1 MVSGSSMG
9 IFLLTCI
16 IPRMM
21 TKLVLHR
28 VNAVLILMH
37 SCVEG
42 KGILHLRTDCHFEG
56 SLRFEIGAG
65 GLDVL

>member
-1 MVSGSSMG
+1 
-9 IFLLTCI
+9 
-16 IPRMM
+16 M

-56 SLRFEIGAG
+56 SVRCEMGAG